1 MRTLPF
7 FTLLLAPLTALAAPS
22 PNPRPNTGT
31 GTAISAPPSKV
42 INARQGAVV
51 TPPPCVAMDPAPTE
65 AETEARFDIFAEAFL
80 VRKNLTEAFEFIS
93 STYINHNPMAG
104 DGPNAAL
111 DALGPF
117 WSGLQITVLGTAF
130 EGEFGWLNYQSS
142 MVGEVVDRFRWEA
155 GCIVEHWDQGEQF
168 PADA

>member
-1 MRTLPF
+1 MRTLPLF
-7 FTLLLAPLTALAAPS
+7 ALLLAPLTALAA

-42 INARQGAVV
+42 IINARQGAVV

-80 VRKNLTEAFEFIS
+80 VRKNLTEAFEYIS
-93 STYINHNPMAG
+93 STYINHNPMAD

-117 WSGLQITVLGTAF
+117 WSGLQITVLRTAF

-168 PADA
+168 PDDA